1 MKAKIRKAVF
11 PVGGLGTRFLPATKS
26 MPKEMLPVVNKP
38 LIHYAFEEAR
48 AAGIEQF
55 IFVTGRNKHA
65 IEDHFDH
72 VYELQDRLSE
82 NEKRRELKMTSDWL
96 PDAGNVIFTR
106 QQEPLGLG
114 HAVWCARHLVGDEPF
129 AVILADDMV
138 LAKTP
143 VLQQMTAAYEKS
155 GGNIL
160 GVMDIPRAQ
169 TASYGI
175 VDIDASAKT
184 PDKKLVKARGLV
196 EKPQPAKAPSTL
208 SIIGRYILQPQVFD
222 ILGKQKPG
230 AGGEIQLTDAINKM
244 IGTRPA
250 GRAPVRRSLSEG
262 GSRQFPSASNVYGYR
277 FEGARYDC
285 GSLPGFIAANVAY
298 ALEREDIRDEVIEEL
313 ESLAARLS
321 PDLVPVHTGPR
332 HSTGL
337 RRKK

>member
-1 MKAKIRKAVF
+1 MSKAKIRKAVF

-55 IFVTGRNKHA
+55 IFVTGRNKNA

-72 VYELQDRLSE
+72 MYELQDRLSE
-82 NEKRRELKMTSDWL
+82 NEKRRELKLTRDWL
-96 PDAGNVIFTR
+96 PDAGSITFTR

-138 LAKTP
+138 LSETP
-143 VLQQMTAAYEKS
+143 CLKQMAGAYVRT

-184 PDKKLVKARGLV
+184 TDKRLVKARGLV
-196 EKPQPAKAPSTL
+196 EKPAPAKAPSTL

-222 ILGKQKPG
+222 ILEKQKPG
-230 AGGEIQLTDAINKM
+230 AGGEIQLTDAINKL
-244 IGTRPA
+244 TRAEILP
-250 GRAPVRRSLSEG
+250 
-262 GSRQFPSASNVYGYR
+262 SRHTNPRQNFHEVYGYR
-277 FEGARYDC
+277 FEGTRYDC

-298 ALEREDIRDEVIEEL
+298 ALEREDIRDQVIEEL
-313 ESLAARLS
+313 EGLAARLS
-321 PDLVPVHTGPR
+321 PDLLPIKTGPR
-332 HSTGL
+332 RSAAL

>member
-1 MKAKIRKAVF
+1 MPKQQKIRKVVF

-72 VYELQDRLSE
+72 VYELQNVLTSKKKE
-82 NEKRRELKMTSDWL
+82 NELKETSDWL

-114 HAVWCARHLVGDEPF
+114 HAVWCARNFIGDEPF

-138 LAKTP
+138 LSKTP
-143 VLQQMTAAYEKS
+143 CLKQMAEAYDKT

-160 GVMDIPRAQ
+160 GVMDIPREQ

-175 VDIDASAKT
+175 VDIDKSAKT
-184 PDKKLVKARGLV
+184 IDKRLVKANGLV
-196 EKPQPAKAPSTL
+196 EKPQPKDAPSTL
-208 SIIGRYILQPQVFD
+208 SIIGRYILQPDVFN
-222 ILGKQKPG
+222 ILDKQKPG
-230 AGGEIQLTDAINKM
+230 AIGEIQLTDAIAKM
-244 IGTRPA
+244 KNI
-250 GRAPVRRSLSEG
+250 
-262 GSRQFPSASNVYGYR
+262 YGYR
-277 FEGARYDC
+277 FEGTRYDC
-285 GSLPGFIAANVAY
+285 GSLPGFVAANVAY
-298 ALEREDIRDEVIEEL
+298 ALERKDIRSDVLKEL
-313 ESLAARLS
+313 KDIL
-321 PDLVPVHTGPR
+321 P
-332 HSTGL
+332 
-337 RRKK
+337 